1 LKSHK
6 LFYQSSYDRG
16 VDILLNLWPQIKLAF
31 PDATLDICYGWDLFV
46 KANHNNPERMIWK
59 EKIVELMGQVD
70 VTEHGR
76 LGKKELQ
83 ELRKSCGVLA
93 YPSYFPEISCISVME
108 AMRDGLVPVTTDI
121 AALKETN
128 DVGVLIKGD
137 IYDPRVQQEFLTK
150 LLEVMGDEKLYEEKK
165 QKCFQKSKKYSWDK
179 TADRWQELFGLEPE
193 QPLVS
198 IVTPTIRSGWWNLMA
213 HNIKEQTYKNIEWII
228 VDDHK
233 DDRSKLA
240 LEYAE
245 KFKINIRY
253 VRGKKRAVKRS
264 YGLCNANNTGLQEA
278 KGELMVILQD
288 FIVMPKRG
296 IEMYVDVYRRNPN
309 ALIAG
314 TDYMFKSKME
324 PNIKSEDWFNGET
337 DVRGDFIWK
346 NVRNLGVGMRPSDNP
361 YEFEQNYCAI
371 PTHIAKALNGWW
383 TFYDYGLG
391 FDNTSFA
398 NRALKSGYK
407 LLVDDTNAA
416 YGIDHWAPRKHLDK
430 TLYDARH
437 RTLSNPRYL
446 FEHQMIKLGK
456 LPLVRDEKLDDL
468 IELKYDI
475 PAEIENE
482 NVVKWLQESAPEM
495 VEGWYKDLVKKGAFI
510 K

>member
-1 LKSHK
+1 MKQHK

-16 VDILLNLWPQIKLAF
+16 LDILLKLWPQIKLAF
-31 PDATLDICYGWDLFV
+31 PDATLDVAYGWDLFD
-46 KANHNNPERMIWK
+46 KANHNNPERMAWK
-59 EKIVELMGQVD
+59 EKMAELMKQVD
-70 VTEHGR
+70 VIDHGR
-76 LGKKELQ
+76 IGKKELQ
-83 ELRKSCGVLA
+83 DIRKSCGILA

-128 DVGVLIKGD
+128 DVGVLVSGD
-137 IYDPRVQQEFLTK
+137 IYDPRVQQEYLK
-150 LLEVMGDEKLYEEKK
+150 ALLELMGNEKLYEEKK
-165 QKCFQKSKKYSWDK
+165 QKCFQKSKKYSWEK
-179 TADRWQELFGLEPE
+179 TSERWVSLFDYDEPK
-193 QPLVS
+193 PLVS
-198 IVTPTIRSGWWNLMA
+198 IITPTIRTGWWNIMA

-233 DDRSKLA
+233 EDRSKLA
-240 LEYAE
+240 SEYAA
-245 KFKINIRY
+245 KYNLNIRY
-253 VRGKKRAVKRS
+253 VRGKKRAVKRT

-288 FIVMPKRG
+288 FIIMPKRG

-309 ALIAG
+309 AIIAG
-314 TDYMFKSKME
+314 TDFMYKPKLK
-324 PNIKSEDWFNGET
+324 PDILSEDWFNGET
-337 DVRGDFIWK
+337 EVRGDLIWK
-346 NVRNLGVGMRPSDNP
+346 NIRNLGAGMRPSDNP

-383 TFYDYGLG
+383 EFYDEGLG

-398 NRALKSGYK
+398 YRALKSGYK
-407 LLVDDTNAA
+407 LLVDDTNIC
-416 YGIDHWAPRKHLDK
+416 YGIDHWEAMKERDQHL
-430 TLYDARH
+430 YVARH

-446 FEHQMIKLGK
+446 FETMMIKAGK

-468 IELKYDI
+468 IELKYVI
-475 PAEIENE
+475 PDEVEDKD
-482 NVVKWLQESAPEM
+482 VVKWLKDHAIEM
-495 VEGWYKDLVKKGAFI
+495 VGRWHKEILEKGFI